1 MRTPTSPNG
10 DTGRQRRLTRKRE
23 DANVRLMATDQNRT
37 PNLRDA
43 ALEARRAREAREAEA
58 LRENL
63 RRRKAQARA
72 RAEAPVTR
80 GAGVLPD
87 DTP

>member
-1 MRTPTSPNG
+1 
-10 DTGRQRRLTRKRE
+10 
-23 DANVRLMATDQNRT
+23 MATDRDRT

-43 ALEARRAREAREAEA
+43 ALEARRAREQREAEA

-72 RAEAPVTR
+72 RAERDPA
-80 GAGVLPD
+80 GA
-87 DTP
+87 